1 MFSLLS
7 PASKSNIQCLS
18 RSPWLVSHPLLLFH
32 LSSGKLE
39 GHHYMHLNKTTET
52 VANVKD
58 KIETTENV
66 FQVWVHNVG
75 SSPDNL

>member
-1 MFSLLS
+1 MNFYFNCDSLKEMAVGNQVQ
-7 PASKSNIQCLS
+7 PNIQCLS

-39 GHHYMHLNKTTET
+39 GHHHVLLNKKTTET

-58 KIETTENV
+58 KIETTENG
-66 FQVWVHNVG
+66 F
-75 SSPDNL
+75 